1 MSFTNRDTVELPA
14 DECWELTRSVR
25 VGRLAVI
32 VDGKPDIFPVN
43 HLVDD
48 ETIVIRT
55 GSGTKH
61 SAADR
66 QPVAFEVDG
75 YDLRHAV
82 AWSVVIKGT
91 ARSIER
97 VHELVEALQ
106 LPVFPWQ
113 HGAKPRFLRIEPQTI
128 TGRRITVS
136 SSDLHRDPAE

>member
-1 MSFTNRDTVELPA
+1 MSFTNRDTVELPT

-75 YDLRHAV
+75 YDLQHAV

-136 SSDLHRDPAE
+136 SSDLYRDPAE